1 MPAEQPT
8 ERAAGTISVVIA
20 VHDGEAMI
28 GDAIASVLAQTR
40 PPSEVIVVDDG
51 SSDGTAAVVDGIS
64 AGHPLVRRVRQDPN
78 QGQAAALNR
87 GVAEARG
94 AYLAFLDADDV
105 WRPDKLAR
113 QAARLD
119 GRPELDVV
127 YGLVVQRR
135 LRPALPSGAPAMSA
149 EADPPAGPGAVEAG
163 AVPAYL
169 PGAMLIRRAA
179 FDRVG
184 PFDTRWRLGSVVD
197 WYARSVE
204 AGVTQDLVSVVVY
217 ERRIHGGNLGIVAAR
232 HRTDYLGVVKA
243 ALDRRRRGS
252 T

>member
-1 MPAEQPT
+1 MPAERPDAGS
-8 ERAAGTISVVIA
+8 AATISVVIA
-20 VHDGEAMI
+20 VYNGEALI
-28 GDAIASVLAQTR
+28 GDAIASVLGQTL
-40 PPSEVIVVDDG
+40 PPTEVIVVDDG
-51 SSDGTAAVVDGIS
+51 SSDGTAAVVGGIAAAQPS
-64 AGHPLVRRVRQDPN
+64 VRCLRLDPN

-87 GVAEARG
+87 GVADAGG

-113 QAARLD
+113 QAGLLD
-119 GRPELDVV
+119 ARPELDVV
-127 YGLVVQRR
+127 YGMAVQRR
-135 LRPALPSGAPAMSA
+135 IRPQADAAGAPEAADALALP
-149 EADPPAGPGAVEAG
+149 

-204 AGVTQDLVSVVVY
+204 AGLAQDLVPAVVY
-217 ERRIHGGNLGIVAAR
+217 ERRIHGGNLGIVASK

-243 ALDRRRRGS
+243 ALDRRRRGP